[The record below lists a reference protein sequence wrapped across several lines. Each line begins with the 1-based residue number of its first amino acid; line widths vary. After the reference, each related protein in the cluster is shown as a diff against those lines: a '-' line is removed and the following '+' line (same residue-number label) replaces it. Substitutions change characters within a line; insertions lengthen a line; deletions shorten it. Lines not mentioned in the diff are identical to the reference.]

1 MPVRDHRGAKSAP
14 LRRKF
19 RTWCP
24 QRSGETQLSRTV
36 ITGTGLFTP
45 RDSVTNEEL
54 VASLTKANERWNA
67 ENHDA
72 IERGDVLER
81 DMPSERFIEKASGVG
96 HRYVM
101 DKAGVLDP
109 DRLHPRL
116 PVRSEDELSIQAEIC
131 VAAAEEALAQAGR
144 TGADVDAIIVGCSN
158 IQRAYPAIAIEVQN
172 ALGAGGY
179 AYDMNVACS
188 TATFAMQN
196 AVDAIRSG
204 SAKCVLVINP
214 EITSGHNNFELREY
228 HFIFG
233 DACTATLLE
242 AEGNATGS
250 DTWEVL
256 GTRLVTKFSNNIRND
271 AGFLNRSEDGKRDP
285 HELVFR
291 QNGRRVFKEVCPMVA
306 EHIRNH
312 LGELDIPIESVK
324 RMWLHQAN
332 LGMNKLIAKTLL
344 GREVQPEE
352 APVILDEYANTS
364 SAGSVIAF
372 HKHRDGLGV
381 GDHAVLCSFGA
392 GYSIGSLIL
401 RKKSP

>member
-1 MPVRDHRGAKSAP
+1 MPRVAHEYWGIA
-14 LRRKF
+14 
-19 RTWCP
+19 
-24 QRSGETQLSRTV
+24 LSRTV

-45 RDSVTNEEL
+45 TDSITNEEL

-67 ENHDA
+67 EHREE
-72 IERGDVLER
+72 IERGDVMER
-81 DMPSERFIEKASGVG
+81 DTPSVRFIEKASGVG

-101 DKAGVLDP
+101 DKTGVLDP

-116 PVRSEDELSIQAEIC
+116 PLRGEDELSIQAEIS
-131 VAAAEEALAQAGR
+131 VAAAEEALAQAGL
-144 TGADVDAIIVGCSN
+144 TGADIDAIIVGCSN
-158 IQRAYPAIAIEVQN
+158 IQRAYPAVAIEVQA

-204 SAKCVLVINP
+204 SAKRVLVINP
-214 EITSGHNNFELREY
+214 EITSGHNNFELREF

-233 DACTATLLE
+233 DACTAVVLE
-242 AEGNATGS
+242 AEESAGS
-250 DTWEVL
+250 GEGWDVV

-271 AGFLNRSEDGKRDP
+271 AGFLNRSEDGVRAP

-291 QNGRRVFKEVCPMVA
+291 QNGRHVFREVCPMVVD
-306 EHIRNH
+306 HIRQH
-312 LGELDIPIESVK
+312 LEDLDIPIANVK

-344 GREVQPEE
+344 GREATPEE

-372 HKHRDGLGV
+372 HKHRDGLVTGNY
-381 GDHAVLCSFGA
+381 AVLCSFGA

-401 RKKSP
+401 RKRSD

>member
-1 MPVRDHRGAKSAP
+1 M
-14 LRRKF
+14 
-19 RTWCP
+19 
-24 QRSGETQLSRTV
+24 SRTV

-67 ENHDA
+67 ENRDA
-72 IERGDVLER
+72 IDRGDVLER

-131 VAAAEEALAQAGR
+131 VAAAQEALAQAGR

-214 EITSGHNNFELREY
+214 EITSGH
-228 HFIFG
+228 
-233 DACTATLLE
+233 
-242 AEGNATGS
+242 
-250 DTWEVL
+250 
-256 GTRLVTKFSNNIRND
+256 
-271 AGFLNRSEDGKRDP
+271 
-285 HELVFR
+285 
-291 QNGRRVFKEVCPMVA
+291 
-306 EHIRNH
+306 
-312 LGELDIPIESVK
+312 
-324 RMWLHQAN
+324 
-332 LGMNKLIAKTLL
+332 
-344 GREVQPEE
+344 
-352 APVILDEYANTS
+352 
-364 SAGSVIAF
+364 
-372 HKHRDGLGV
+372 
-381 GDHAVLCSFGA
+381 
-392 GYSIGSLIL
+392 
-401 RKKSP
+401 

>member
-1 MPVRDHRGAKSAP
+1 MPVRDHRGAKPAS
-14 LRRKF
+14 LRRKSP
-19 RTWCP
+19 TWCS
-24 QRSGETQLSRTV
+24 QRAGETQLSRTV

-54 VASLTKANERWNA
+54 VASLTKANERWNT
-67 ENHDA
+67 ENRDA

-96 HRYVM
+96 HRYVI
-101 DKAGVLDP
+101 DKTGVLDP

-131 VAAAEEALAQAGR
+131 VAAAQEALAQAGR

-233 DACTATLLE
+233 DACTATVLE
-242 AEGNATGS
+242 AEDNATGS

-271 AGFLNRSEDGKRDP
+271 AGFLNRSEDGGRDP

-312 LGELDIPIESVK
+312 LGELDIPVETVK

-344 GREVQPEE
+344 GREVQAEE

-372 HKHRDGLGV
+372 HKHRDGLDV

-401 RKKSP
+401 RKKSA

>member
-1 MPVRDHRGAKSAP
+1 MSSA
-14 LRRKF
+14 
-19 RTWCP
+19 
-24 QRSGETQLSRTV
+24 V

-45 RDSVTNEEL
+45 SDGITNEEL

-67 ENHDA
+67 EHREA
-72 IERGDVLER
+72 IDRGDVLER
-81 DMPSERFIEKASGVG
+81 DIPSERFIVKASGVG

-101 DKAGVLDP
+101 DKTGVLDP

-116 PVRSEDELSIQAEIC
+116 PLRGEDELSIQAEIC
-131 VAAAEEALAQAGR
+131 VAAATEALEQAGR

-158 IQRAYPAIAIEVQN
+158 LQRAYPAISIEVQ
-172 ALGAGGY
+172 AELGAGGY

-188 TATFAMQN
+188 SATFAMQN

-204 SAKCVLVINP
+204 SATCVLVLNP

-233 DACTATLLE
+233 DACTAVLLE
-242 AEGNATGS
+242 SEETASSGE
-250 DTWEVL
+250 TWEII
-256 GTRLVTKFSNNIRND
+256 GTRLATKFSNNIRND
-271 AGFLNRSEDGKRDP
+271 AGYLNRSEDGERDP

-291 QNGRRVFKEVCPMVA
+291 QNGRRVFKDVCPMVA
-306 EHIRNH
+306 EHIRQH
-312 LGELDIPIESVK
+312 LADTGIALTDVK
-324 RMWLHQAN
+324 RLWLHQAN

-344 GREVQPEE
+344 GREVEPGE

-372 HKHRDGLGV
+372 HKHRDGLV
-381 GDHAVLCSFGA
+381 TGDHAVLCSFGA
-392 GYSIGSLIL
+392 GYSMGSILL
-401 RKKSP
+401 RKRSE